1 MFSLPLTALL
11 PLQPLLAVQLEAL
24 LLVQARLVA
33 PPLGTLAGLAFKST
47 LGAGVAVATATVT
60 DWLAVLPAE
69 LAQVS
74 VKVLLLAS
82 GPRASDPEVAF
93 APLQAPEALQEA
105 ALLVDQVSVLLPC
118 AATLV
123 GLAARLM
130 VGSGTLEVVPPPSLK
145 KYTLSSVL
153 FTTTTPFC
161 EGT

>member
-24 LLVQARLVA
+24 LVVQDRLVPTPA
-33 PPLGTLAGLAFKST
+33 ATLVGLAFKST
-47 LGAGVAVATATVT
+47 VGAGVAATTLT
-60 DWLAVLPAE
+60 DTDLLAVLPAE

-74 VKVLLLAS
+74 VKVLLAES

-93 APLQAPEALQEA
+93 VPLQAPAALQDA
-105 ALLVDQVSVLLPC
+105 AFEVDQVRVLVPC
-118 AATLV
+118 EATLV
-123 GLAARLM
+123 GLAVKLM
-130 VGSGTLEVVPPPSLK
+130 VGSGALEVPPPSLK
-145 KYTLSSVL
+145 KYTFSSVL